1 MGNKD
6 MKKLFVFFCLFFSPF
21 LISAQEQP
29 APADDTINV
38 ESTDSQKF
46 NMSIDLKV
54 KDGDIEKKIL
64 DNPVQHLAVSGKPVT
79 LKITGSNFKAA
90 VRLTLYQTAGDTLQL
105 LAQSSISLIKEG
117 KKQVLSAVRSMPIKA
132 GEKVLFFPLGVLPN
146 AEKTGYNCML
156 EMDVSKYQEKPVSQE

>member
-1 MGNKD
+1 

>member
-1 MGNKD
+1 

-21 LISAQEQP
+21 LISAQEQL

>member
-1 MGNKD
+1 

-156 EMDVSKYQEKPVSQE
+156 EMDVSKYQPRPVSQE